1 MKRRLTLSA
10 VILATLA
17 SGFAVGFIMPDDE
30 FFALRKN
37 FQIFG
42 AVYEEL
48 IGGYVD
54 PLDPERLMRSGI
66 NAMLEDLDP
75 YTNFID
81 EADNTDIDIIT
92 RGRYGGVGL
101 NIGIRNGKITVTS
114 PIEGTSGYK
123 QGVRTG
129 DVITQIEGRDAADL
143 TLSDIR
149 HLMRGEPGTAV
160 EITIEREGELQPL
173 QFLLTRQQVE
183 LKNVAYAGF
192 ADSSAGVGYVKLDRF
207 ARDAGGEVRSALQEM
222 KSSGLLKAVILDL
235 RDNPGGL
242 LDGAVEIA
250 QLFVPQGSVIVSTRG
265 REAQTERVYRSK
277 LPPLIPDLPLV
288 VLVNGLSASASE
300 IVAGAVQDLDR
311 GVIVG
316 DRTFGKGL
324 VQIIKPLPY
333 NTSLKMTTSKY
344 YTPSGRSIQAI
355 DYGEHDGVERAIPDS
370 LRHLFQTAAG
380 RNVMDGEGIG
390 PDRTVSLG
398 TDSELEAALDRRA
411 AFFFYANHFAAEH
424 PELTHPFTVTD
435 AIYADFRTWLEQQD
449 FAYSTDA
456 ERAVEA
462 LEEDLAK
469 NGYGSTGDEVN
480 ALRIAVA
487 EEKNADFDR
496 HAIDL
501 KERLRSEILARYYGE
516 SAQIA
521 ASFRHDRQILDA
533 VSLLK
538 DTSDYR
544 AVLAPR

>member
-1 MKRRLTLSA
+1 MQRRLTLSA

-17 SGFAVGFIMPDDE
+17 TGFAFGFLMPDDD

-54 PLDPERLMRSGI
+54 PLNSEKLMRSGI
-66 NAMLEDLDP
+66 DAMLEDLDP

-81 EADNTDIDIIT
+81 EADNSDIDIIT

-129 DVITQIEGRDAADL
+129 DVITRIAGRDAADL

-173 QFLLTRQQVE
+173 QFLLTRQEVE
-183 LKNVAYAGF
+183 LKNVAFSGF
-192 ADSSAGVGYVKLDRF
+192 ADSSAGIGYVKLDRF
-207 ARDAGGEVRSALQEM
+207 ARDAGGEVRGALQEL
-222 KSSGLLKAVILDL
+222 KSSGRLKAVVLDL

-265 REAQTERVYRSK
+265 REAQSERVYRSK
-277 LPPLIPDLPLV
+277 LPPLLPDAPLV

-311 GVIVG
+311 GVILG
-316 DRTFGKGL
+316 DPTFGKGL

-344 YTPSGRSIQAI
+344 YTPSGRSIQSI
-355 DYGEHDGVERAIPDS
+355 DYGEHDGIERAIPDS
-370 LRHLFQTAAG
+370 LRHAYRTVSG
-380 RNVMDGEGIG
+380 RRVMDGKGIE
-390 PDRTVSLG
+390 PDRGVSLG

-424 PELTHPFTVTD
+424 SELERPFTVSD
-435 AIYADFRTWLEQQD
+435 DVYADFRRWLDQQE
-449 FAYSTDA
+449 FTYSTDA

-462 LEEDLAK
+462 LEVDLTE
-469 NGYGSTGDEVN
+469 NGYRSTGDELD
-480 ALRIAVA
+480 ALRRAVA
-487 EEKNADFDR
+487 EEKTADFDR
-496 HAIDL
+496 YAQEL
-501 KERLRSEILARYYGE
+501 KERLRSEILARYHGD

-538 DTSDYR
+538 DTSGYR
-544 AVLAPR
+544 AILSPR